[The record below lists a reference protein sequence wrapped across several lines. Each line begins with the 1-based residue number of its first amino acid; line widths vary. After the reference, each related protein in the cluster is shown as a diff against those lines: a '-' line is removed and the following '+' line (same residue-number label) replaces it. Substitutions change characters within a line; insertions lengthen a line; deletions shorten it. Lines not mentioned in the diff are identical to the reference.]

1 MEGPFHLL
9 HYTKEAMRLQVA
21 KSIGAF
27 SKPSKVSPFG
37 DLFSFPPAQ
46 DRATFPPTSFPAQI
60 PMKTIAIA
68 NQKGGVGKTTTSVNL
83 GACLAEKGVKVIVL
97 DLDPQANST
106 SALDF
111 TPGEQPSIYQ
121 HLIGGGDVSELVLPT
136 KYENLSLIPCDMD
149 LAGCEIEMAREDD
162 HLVRLKNLL
171 EPFKRSNPADFL
183 LMDCPPSLGVLMT
196 SALAAADELIV
207 PLQCEYFGLE
217 GLSKIVGVHQQ
228 IKESGANSQVV
239 LEGIVMTMADSRT
252 NLSSMVIND
261 VREYFPEV
269 TYETI
274 IPRNIRLGEAP
285 SYGQTIIDYAPSCSG
300 SVAYRALADEFL
312 RRHA

>member
-1 MEGPFHLL
+1 
-9 HYTKEAMRLQVA
+9 
-21 KSIGAF
+21 
-27 SKPSKVSPFG
+27 
-37 DLFSFPPAQ
+37 
-46 DRATFPPTSFPAQI
+46 
-60 PMKTIAIA
+60 MKIIAIA

-83 GACLAEKGVKVIVL
+83 GACLAERDVPVIVL

-111 TPGEQPSIYQ
+111 SPGDHPSIYQ
-121 HLIGGGDVSELVLPT
+121 HLIGGGDVAELVVDT
-136 KYENLSLIPCDMD
+136 KYPNLQLIPCDMD

-162 HLVRLKNLL
+162 HLIRLRDLL
-171 EPFKRSNPADFL
+171 APFKQSTSADYVL
-183 LMDCPPSLGVLMT
+183 IDCPPSLGVLMT
-196 SALAAADELIV
+196 SALAAADELVV

-228 IKESGANSQVV
+228 IKDSGANPGVV

-252 NLSSMVIND
+252 NLSGMVISD
-261 VREYFPEV
+261 VREYFPEI
-269 TYETI
+269 TYDTV

-300 SVAYRALADEFL
+300 AVAYRALADEFL

>member
-1 MEGPFHLL
+1 
-9 HYTKEAMRLQVA
+9 
-21 KSIGAF
+21 
-27 SKPSKVSPFG
+27 
-37 DLFSFPPAQ
+37 
-46 DRATFPPTSFPAQI
+46 
-60 PMKTIAIA
+60 MKIIAIA

-83 GACLAEKGVKVIVL
+83 GACLAERGVRVIVL

-111 TPGEQPSIYQ
+111 VPGDNPSIYQ
-121 HLIGGGDVSELVLPT
+121 HLIGGGDVSELVLTT

-171 EPFKRSNPADFL
+171 APFKEQASADYI

-196 SALAAADELIV
+196 SALAAADELVV

-228 IKESGANSQVV
+228 IKESGANTEVV
-239 LEGIVMTMADSRT
+239 LEGIVMTMADRRT
-252 NLSSMVIND
+252 NLSTMVIND

-269 TYETI
+269 TYDTI

-285 SYGQTIIDYAPSCSG
+285 SFGQTIIDYAPSCSG
-300 SVAYRALADEFL
+300 SVAYRALAEEFL
-312 RRHA
+312 QRHA

>member
-1 MEGPFHLL
+1 M
-9 HYTKEAMRLQVA
+9 
-21 KSIGAF
+21 
-27 SKPSKVSPFG
+27 
-37 DLFSFPPAQ
+37 
-46 DRATFPPTSFPAQI
+46 
-60 PMKTIAIA
+60 PMKIIAIA

-83 GACLAEKGVKVIVL
+83 GACLAERGVRVVLL

-106 SALDF
+106 SALGF
-111 TPGEQPSIYQ
+111 TPGEYPSIYQ
-121 HLIGGGDVSELVLPT
+121 RLLGGGDVSDLVMRT
-136 KYENLSLIPCDMD
+136 KYENLFLIPCDMD

-162 HLVRLKNLL
+162 HLVRLKRLL
-171 EPFKRSNPADFL
+171 TPFKTNFPADYML
-183 LMDCPPSLGVLMT
+183 IDCPPSLGVLMT

-228 IKESGANSQVV
+228 IRDSGANSEVV

-261 VREYFPEV
+261 VRQYFPQV
-269 TYETI
+269 TYQTV

-285 SYGQTIIDYAPSCSG
+285 SYGQTIIDYAPTCSG
-300 SVAYRALADEFL
+300 AIAYRALAEEFL
-312 RRHA
+312 QRHAEDPENSIYERVHSAPQPL

>member
-1 MEGPFHLL
+1 
-9 HYTKEAMRLQVA
+9 
-21 KSIGAF
+21 
-27 SKPSKVSPFG
+27 
-37 DLFSFPPAQ
+37 
-46 DRATFPPTSFPAQI
+46 
-60 PMKTIAIA
+60 MKIIAIA

-83 GACLAEKGVKVIVL
+83 GACLAALGKKVIVL
-97 DLDPQANST
+97 DLDPQANTT

-111 TPGEQPSIYQ
+111 TPGDHPSIYQ
-121 HLIGGGDVSELVLPT
+121 SLIGGGDVADLVVAT
-136 KYENLSLIPCDMD
+136 KYENLSVIPCDMD

-171 EPFKRSNPADFL
+171 HAYREKSEFDYLF
-183 LMDCPPSLGVLMT
+183 MDCPPSLGVLMT

-228 IKESGANSQVV
+228 IRESGANDDVI
-239 LEGIVMTMADSRT
+239 LEGIIMTMADSRT

-269 TYETI
+269 TYETVV
-274 IPRNIRLGEAP
+274 PRNIRLGEAP
-285 SYGQTIIDYAPSCSG
+285 SYGQSIIDYAPSCSG
-300 SVAYRALADEFL
+300 AAAYKALAKEFL
-312 RRHA
+312 TRHGDSPA

>member
-1 MEGPFHLL
+1 
-9 HYTKEAMRLQVA
+9 
-21 KSIGAF
+21 
-27 SKPSKVSPFG
+27 
-37 DLFSFPPAQ
+37 
-46 DRATFPPTSFPAQI
+46 
-60 PMKTIAIA
+60 MKIIAIA

-83 GACLAEKGVKVIVL
+83 GACLAEKGERVIVL

-111 TPGEQPSIYQ
+111 TPGEHPSIYQ
-121 HLIGGGDVSELVLPT
+121 SLIGGGEIADLVVVT
-136 KYENLSLIPCDMD
+136 KYDNLSIIPCDMD
-149 LAGCEIEMAREDD
+149 LAGCEIEMAKEDD
-162 HLVRLKNLL
+162 HLVRLRNLL
-171 EPFKRSNPADFL
+171 EPFKATEIADYIL
-183 LMDCPPSLGVLMT
+183 IDCPPSLGVLMT

-228 IKESGANSQVV
+228 IRDSGANSEVV

-252 NLSSMVIND
+252 NLSTMVIND

-269 TYETI
+269 TYDTV

-285 SYGQTIIDYAPSCSG
+285 SYGQTVIDYAPTCAG
-300 SVAYRALADEFL
+300 AVAYRALADEFIA
-312 RRHA
+312 RHS

>member
-1 MEGPFHLL
+1 
-9 HYTKEAMRLQVA
+9 
-21 KSIGAF
+21 
-27 SKPSKVSPFG
+27 
-37 DLFSFPPAQ
+37 
-46 DRATFPPTSFPAQI
+46 
-60 PMKTIAIA
+60 MKIIAIA

-83 GACLAEKGVKVIVL
+83 GACLAERGVKVVVF

-106 SALDF
+106 SALGF
-111 TPGEQPSIYQ
+111 VPGENPSIYQ
-121 HLIGGGDVSELVLPT
+121 HLIGGGGVSDLVLKT

-162 HLVRLKNLL
+162 HLVRLRNLL
-171 EPFKRSNPADFL
+171 SPFKATYPADYML
-183 LMDCPPSLGVLMT
+183 VDCPPSLGVLMT

-228 IKESGANSQVV
+228 IRESGANAEVV

-285 SYGQTIIDYAPSCSG
+285 SYGQTIIDYAPTCSG
-300 SVAYRALADEFL
+300 AAAYRALAEEFL

>member
-1 MEGPFHLL
+1 
-9 HYTKEAMRLQVA
+9 
-21 KSIGAF
+21 
-27 SKPSKVSPFG
+27 
-37 DLFSFPPAQ
+37 
-46 DRATFPPTSFPAQI
+46 
-60 PMKTIAIA
+60 MKIIAIA

-83 GACLAEKGVKVIVL
+83 GACLAERGVRVIVL
-97 DLDPQANST
+97 DMDPQANST

-111 TPGEQPSIYQ
+111 VPGENTGVYQ
-121 HLIGGGDVSELVLPT
+121 ALMGDKPIADLVLQT

-149 LAGCEIEMAREDD
+149 LAGCEIEMAREED
-162 HLVRLKNLL
+162 HLVRLRGILDEFRK
-171 EPFKRSNPADFL
+171 SDPADYML
-183 LMDCPPSLGVLMT
+183 IDCPPSLGVLMT
-196 SALAAADELIV
+196 SSLAAADELIV

-228 IKESGANSQVV
+228 IKESGANPDVV
-239 LEGIVMTMADSRT
+239 LEGIIMTMADSRT
-252 NLSSMVIND
+252 NLSAMVIND

-285 SYGQTIIDYAPSCSG
+285 SYGQTIIDYAPSCTG
-300 SVAYRALADEFL
+300 AVAYRALADEFL

>member
-1 MEGPFHLL
+1 
-9 HYTKEAMRLQVA
+9 
-21 KSIGAF
+21 
-27 SKPSKVSPFG
+27 
-37 DLFSFPPAQ
+37 
-46 DRATFPPTSFPAQI
+46 
-60 PMKTIAIA
+60 MKIISIA

-83 GACLAEKGVKVIVL
+83 GACLAERGTRIIVL

-111 TPGEQPSIYQ
+111 TPGEHPSIYQ
-121 HLIGGGDVSELVLPT
+121 SLIGGGDISELVVPT

-162 HLVRLKNLL
+162 HLVRLRNLL
-171 EPFKRSNPADFL
+171 EPFRETDPADFL
-183 LMDCPPSLGVLMT
+183 LIDCPPSLGVLMT

-217 GLSKIVGVHQQ
+217 GLSKIVSVHQQ
-228 IKESGANSQVV
+228 IKDSGANPHVV

-252 NLSSMVIND
+252 NLSTMVIND

-269 TYETI
+269 TYETV

-285 SYGQTIIDYAPSCSG
+285 SYGQSIIDYAPSCSG
-300 SVAYRALADEFL
+300 AIAYRALAEEFL
-312 RRHA
+312 HRHA